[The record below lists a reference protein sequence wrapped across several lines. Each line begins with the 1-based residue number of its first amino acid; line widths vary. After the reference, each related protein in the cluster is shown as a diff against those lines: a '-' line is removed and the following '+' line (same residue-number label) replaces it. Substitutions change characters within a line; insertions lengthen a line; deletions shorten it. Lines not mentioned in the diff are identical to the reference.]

1 MSYLKFQADNIF
13 TGIEML
19 DSNSVLITNEEGVV
33 QDIVLEKDAGDDIQY
48 FHGILTPGFINCHC
62 HLELSHMKGLI
73 PEKIGLIDFVF
84 KVVTER
90 HFDEE
95 EILEAIA
102 DAEDEMLENGI
113 VAAGDICN
121 NTLTLSQKLKGRLAY
136 YNFIEVSGWLP
147 PIAEQRFIRSKAYY
161 DAFVNSELS
170 IANEDETKQL
180 ATGNWQLATPNYK
193 LQTSLVPHAP
203 YSVSEEL
210 WNLILPFFHNKTI
223 SIHNQETSFED
234 ELFLQNGGDFLRM
247 YQLMKIDN
255 SFFKPTGKSSLQSYF
270 HKLNH
275 AKNVM
280 LVHNTFTAQ
289 SDVEFANLQSAIYNL
304 QLFWCLCVNAN
315 LYIENKVPPVD
326 IFFKNGCTIV
336 LGTDSLAGNWSLNL
350 MDEMKS
356 IQRYFPDITMEQLLQ
371 WATINGAKALQ
382 MDNMLGSFEKGKQ
395 PGVVLIDALNNQNI
409 SANSTAKR
417 II

>member
-33 QDIVLEKDAGDDIQY
+33 QDIVFFFQAGDDIQY

-161 DAFVNSELS
+161 DAFVNGELPMINGQWS
-170 IANEDETKQL
+170 IVNEDEIK
-180 ATGNWQLATPNYK
+180 
-193 LQTSLVPHAP
+193 
-203 YSVSEEL
+203 
-210 WNLILPFFHNKTI
+210 
-223 SIHNQETSFED
+223 
-234 ELFLQNGGDFLRM
+234 
-247 YQLMKIDN
+247 
-255 SFFKPTGKSSLQSYF
+255 
-270 HKLNH
+270 
-275 AKNVM
+275 
-280 LVHNTFTAQ
+280 
-289 SDVEFANLQSAIYNL
+289 
-304 QLFWCLCVNAN
+304 
-315 LYIENKVPPVD
+315 
-326 IFFKNGCTIV
+326 
-336 LGTDSLAGNWSLNL
+336 
-350 MDEMKS
+350 
-356 IQRYFPDITMEQLLQ
+356 
-371 WATINGAKALQ
+371 
-382 MDNMLGSFEKGKQ
+382 
-395 PGVVLIDALNNQNI
+395 
-409 SANSTAKR
+409 
-417 II
+417 

>member
-1 MSYLKFQADNIF
+1 
-13 TGIEML
+13 
-19 DSNSVLITNEEGVV
+19 
-33 QDIVLEKDAGDDIQY
+33 
-48 FHGILTPGFINCHC
+48 
-62 HLELSHMKGLI
+62 MKGLI

-203 YSVSEEL
+203 YSVSEEF
-210 WNLILPFFHNKTI
+210 WNLILLFFHNKTI